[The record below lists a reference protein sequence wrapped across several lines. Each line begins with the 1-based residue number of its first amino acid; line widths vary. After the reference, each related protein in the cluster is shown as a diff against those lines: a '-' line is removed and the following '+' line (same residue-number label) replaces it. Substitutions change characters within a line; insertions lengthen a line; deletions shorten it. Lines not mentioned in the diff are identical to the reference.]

1 MRDWTTDEL
10 DTIGAAQELGI
21 ATLRSDGSP
30 RPYTTI
36 WVVRIGGDLY
46 VRSWHGRD
54 GAWFR
59 AALRRPEGR
68 IRAAGIERDVTFTE
82 PDHADHD
89 AIDQAYRDKYARYA
103 STYVDPMTSPG
114 ARATTLQLTPR

>member
-1 MRDWTTDEL
+1 VPPRSWKSHP
-10 DTIGAAQELGI
+10 
-21 ATLRSDGSP
+21 LRPDGP
-30 RPYTTI
+30 LRPYTTI
-36 WVVRIGGDLY
+36 WVVRIGNDLY

-59 AALRRPEGR
+59 AALRRSEGS
-68 IRAAGIERDVTFTE
+68 IWAAGIERDVTFAE
-82 PDHADHD
+82 PDHANHD
-89 AIDQAYRDKYARYA
+89 AIDRAYRGKYVRYA